1 VATLRSCWMWYLL
14 VALTAVPL
22 SSPLSAQEPSALEQ
36 RPPLPPGTIPDG
48 TRFLIRLEERLDA
61 SRVQPGKRFKAKL
74 LEDLVGPDETRIL
87 RNSRV
92 KGHISAVGN
101 GFHPRLLLSFDEIE
115 TERGWVPLIAT
126 LTDVPG
132 ERGLK
137 VPDEEGQIEREGNRR
152 REAESAGVG
161 AGVGAVGGAAA
172 GGGKGADGKFEA
184 NPDTAL
190 MQFNISAQEATSRE
204 AYDRASKEAEQV
216 RQILRSNGIDPKSAE
231 IGYFSLQPVY
241 DYKTAKRKLV
251 GYRVNANVSLK
262 LKDFSKIAPIVQ
274 QLADTDVS
282 ENQSLNYTL
291 EDMDAAK
298 AKAVEDAYKRARES
312 ASALARSAGRTL
324 GELSYASVDTFE
336 NVRPM
341 PMAGA
346 MMKMNVGA
354 APAPTEEFTPQSV
367 SVTAHVNALFSLK

>member
-1 VATLRSCWMWYLL
+1 MKTAF
-14 VALTAVPL
+14 ALTLA
-22 SSPLSAQEPSALEQ
+22 
-36 RPPLPPGTIPDG
+36 
-48 TRFLIRLEERLDA
+48 
-61 SRVQPGKRFKAKL
+61 
-74 LEDLVGPDETRIL
+74 
-87 RNSRV
+87 
-92 KGHISAVGN
+92 
-101 GFHPRLLLSFDEIE
+101 LLLTQPTFSQDRPTVNAQPNTVF
-115 TERGWVPLIAT
+115 V
-126 LTDVPG
+126 
-132 ERGLK
+132 
-137 VPDEEGQIEREGNRR
+137 
-152 REAESAGVG
+152 
-161 AGVGAVGGAAA
+161 
-172 GGGKGADGKFEA
+172 GADGKFEA

-216 RQILRSNGIDPKSAE
+216 RQILRSSGIDPKSAE

-241 DYKTAKRKLV
+241 DYNTAKRKLV
-251 GYRVNANVSLK
+251 AYRVNANVSLK

-274 QLADTDVS
+274 QLADADVS
-282 ENQSLNYTL
+282 ENQSLSYTL
-291 EDMDAAK
+291 EDIDAAK

-312 ASALARSAGRTL
+312 AATLARSAGRTV

-346 MMKMNVGA
+346 MMKMSVA